1 MQPLTV
7 RQNFTWLV
15 AGNVFYSVCQWG
27 IIIALAKFG
36 SLQQVGQ
43 YTLGLAVAAP
53 VFLLANLQLNAV
65 VATDTRH
72 HYSFGN
78 YLMLRLLTTG
88 IALSLVTGIALAGNY
103 SAGTRATI
111 VVLSVMKGFD
121 AISDIFSG
129 LLQQR
134 ERMDRV
140 AVAFAVNGGLSLVLV
155 TVAAITTHDVVLAA
169 VASAIGS
176 AVALLAVNAPAGT
189 EAWKALEGIPDHVW
203 RRAYEAFDRAKTLR
217 LVRLAAPL
225 GAVMF
230 LISLGANVPR
240 YVIAADLGE
249 GNVGLYSALVYT
261 LVAGTTVISAMG
273 QAASP
278 RLAVRF
284 ADGDTVG
291 FLSLLRSL
299 LVGAVALASVTVVVA
314 VVASRPLLTLL
325 YRPEYATNPG
335 LFKLLAVASGI
346 SFIAS
351 VLGYAMT
358 AARYFKLQVPLFIVS
373 VVATSIGCLVL
384 VPRIG
389 VAGAAWTTILA
400 VCIQVVG
407 SSAIVAVALWG
418 WRSRVNRGSRT

>member
-7 RQNFTWLV
+7 RQNFTWV
-15 AGNVFYSVCQWG
+15 AAGNVFYSACQWG
-27 IIIALAKFG
+27 IIVALAKFG

-72 HYSFGN
+72 EHSFGN
-78 YLMLRLLTTG
+78 YLMLRLLTSA
-88 IALSLVTGIALAGNY
+88 IALVLVIGIALAGNY

-111 VVLSVMKGFD
+111 VVLGVMKGFD

-140 AVAFAVNGGLSLVLV
+140 AIAFAVNGGISMVLV
-155 TVAAITTHDVVLAA
+155 TLTALTTHDVVLAA
-169 VASAIGS
+169 VASTIGS
-176 AVALLAVNAPAGT
+176 GFALVTVNGPAGVA
-189 EAWKALEGIPDHVW
+189 AWKALEGIPDHVLK
-203 RRAYEAFDRAKTLR
+203 RAYQAIDRAKILR

-261 LVAGTTVISAMG
+261 LVAATTVNSAMG

-278 RLAVRF
+278 RLAARF
-284 ADGDTVG
+284 ADGDTAG

-299 LVGAVALASVTVVVA
+299 LVVAVALAAVTVVV
-314 VVASRPLLTLL
+314 VFVAGQGLLTLL

-335 LFKLLAVASGI
+335 LFRLLAVASGI

-358 AARYFKLQVPLFIVS
+358 AARYFKPQVPLFIVS

-389 VAGAAWTTILA
+389 TAGAAWAGILA
-400 VCIQVVG
+400 ACIQVVG
-407 SSAIVAVALWG
+407 CSAIVAVALRG
-418 WRSRVNRGSRT
+418 RRSRVNRGPA